1 MEKVEKQRQLKCIVF
16 SRWRTIVLKL
26 WRISILM
33 LILEKK
39 MEGYIVNVQG
49 FLLYLVNYSRANM
62 AYKVCRDDSCASDI

>member
-1 MEKVEKQRQLKCIVF
+1 
-16 SRWRTIVLKL
+16 
-26 WRISILM
+26 M

-39 MEGYIVNVQG
+39 MEEYIVNVQG